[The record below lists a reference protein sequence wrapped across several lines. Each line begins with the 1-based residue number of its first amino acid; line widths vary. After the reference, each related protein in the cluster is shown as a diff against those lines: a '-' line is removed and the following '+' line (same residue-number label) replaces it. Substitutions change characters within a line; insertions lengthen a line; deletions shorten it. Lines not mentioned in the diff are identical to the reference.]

1 MGTIQL
7 SGVGRTFK
15 STAAV
20 SDIDL
25 IIEDAAAQI
34 TESTGAP
41 SMSASCVITGGSW
54 CCGSPRA
61 AHSTRIGGVLDDD
74 VIDALAARAVCGPA
88 NNPLAE
94 RSGADRLAARG
105 ILYAPD
111 FVVNAGGVVYLDLE
125 AKHLGTRAEIMDRV
139 AGIGDTLRDIFAAAA
154 ARGITPLAA
163 AEERA
168 AERLSAGQLAGASA

>member
-7 SGVGRTFK
+7 SGVGRSFK

-54 CCGSPRA
+54 CMQ
-61 AHSTRIGGVLDDD
+61 
-74 VIDALAARAVCGPA
+74 GPL
-88 NNPLAE
+88 PLERRPGAE
-94 RSGADRLAARG
+94 R
-105 ILYAPD
+105 
-111 FVVNAGGVVYLDLE
+111 
-125 AKHLGTRAEIMDRV
+125 
-139 AGIGDTLRDIFAAAA
+139 
-154 ARGITPLAA
+154 
-163 AEERA
+163 
-168 AERLSAGQLAGASA
+168 